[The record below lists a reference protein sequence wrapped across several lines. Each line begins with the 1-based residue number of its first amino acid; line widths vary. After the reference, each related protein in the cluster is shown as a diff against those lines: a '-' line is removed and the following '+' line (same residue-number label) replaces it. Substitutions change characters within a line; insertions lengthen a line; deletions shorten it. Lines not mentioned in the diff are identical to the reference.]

1 MLQMLDELTLG
12 DYYFEGAMI
21 LRNSLFLASL
31 ISNCESWVNL
41 TKKNVTDLEKVDEQL
56 LRAILSTHP
65 KTPIELLYLELGAI
79 PVRFT
84 LMSRRINYL
93 WYLIHNKEGSL
104 LKTFFEAQCDQP
116 IRGDWVS
123 TVKQDM
129 ADLDIRMS
137 FEEISNTTEEAFKDI
152 VKEKVQNLAL
162 VYLKNLQT
170 MHSKS
175 EKLCYDN
182 LSLQDYLR
190 SGTNS
195 MTIKEK
201 SFCFAARSR
210 MLDVRCNRL
219 HGQIHL
225 KCRLGC
231 DTSENQN
238 HLLVC
243 DALSDSSIVK
253 ELPEYSDLYGKD
265 IDKMETVS
273 KILQAKFKL
282 LNELD
287 ELHQV
292 NGSVQPPTG
301 AGQSCSASDTNIYV
315 PNVNVGSNDDL
326 D

>member
-1 MLQMLDELTLG
+1 
-12 DYYFEGAMI
+12 
-21 LRNSLFLASL
+21 
-31 ISNCESWVNL
+31 
-41 TKKNVTDLEKVDEQL
+41 
-56 LRAILSTHP
+56 
-65 KTPIELLYLELGAI
+65 
-79 PVRFT
+79 
-84 LMSRRINYL
+84 
-93 WYLIHNKEGSL
+93 
-104 LKTFFEAQCDQP
+104 
-116 IRGDWVS
+116 
-123 TVKQDM
+123 
-129 ADLDIRMS
+129 
-137 FEEISNTTEEAFKDI
+137 
-152 VKEKVQNLAL
+152 
-162 VYLKNLQT
+162 

-175 EKLCYDN
+175 EKLCYEN

-210 MLDVRCNRL
+210 MIDVRCNRL

-231 DTSENQN
+231 DTSETQN

-243 DALSDSSIVK
+243 EALTDSSIVK
-253 ELPEYSDLYGKD
+253 ELPEYSDLFGKD
-265 IDKMETVS
+265 VDKMETVS
-273 KILQAKFKL
+273 KILQTKFKL

-287 ELHQV
+287 EPNQV

-301 AGQSCSASDTNIYV
+301 VGQSCSASDTNVYV